1 MRSARFSNIATGQ
14 RRIFALRIICS
25 VAMLTVSTAFA
36 DRSPAILQIT
46 IERIHGGGEAVY
58 AELEER
64 MAETCVRL
72 ACPNSYLA
80 LESVRPPR
88 EVWWFVEYA
97 TEAEVERVRQ
107 AYEQNRPLLNAL
119 VDLGALKK
127 DITDAPVEHMTK
139 HRADLSIG
147 ASWRTGSDPFVV
159 IATEA
164 ATGSVFESAEH
175 AMFTVVSAASL
186 VEADAVAAK
195 LGLSARVFRVQ
206 PLWSRPGESW
216 VAANP
221 DLWQTR

>member
-1 MRSARFSNIATGQ
+1 M
-14 RRIFALRIICS
+14 FAHGIICF
-25 VAMLTVSTAFA
+25 VAMLTASTSFA
-36 DRSPAILQIT
+36 DRSPEILQIT
-46 IERIHGGGEAVY
+46 IERIHSGCEAAY
-58 AELEER
+58 GELEER

-80 LESVRPPR
+80 LESVTPPR

-107 AYEQNRPLLNAL
+107 AYEQNRPLLSAL
-119 VDLGALKK
+119 ADLAALKK

-147 ASWRTGSDPFVV
+147 ASWRIGSEPFVV
-159 IATEA
+159 IATKP
-164 ATGSVFESAEH
+164 ATGGVFESADH

-186 VEADAVAAK
+186 VEADAVAVK
-195 LGLSARVFRVQ
+195 LGVSARVFRVR
-206 PLWSRPGESW
+206 PSWSRPAEFW

-221 DLWQTR
+221 ELWQTR